1 MDNKII
7 RNSLGDMLIESEAS
21 LENEFLKAF
30 AAGDGSEEDLV
41 GEVSAR
47 TAPDAPDAPLQEA
60 DEIKNTL
67 DENINPDDGLMGSE
81 TWKDFAVQ
89 RSDALAGKLADPDQ
103 QGLEQKDADENSFY
117 IEYTNPEDGKKMGV
131 MGPMFG
137 MNREDGD
144 GQGVIGGYQTESET
158 KEDFH
163 KLKTTWP
170 DGLPEDREYLLV
182 EIADLSPDLVEYQKQ
197 KQQELPE
204 LVDKQEE
211 EAVKADDKEVP
222 EIEVPEMEVTE
233 TPETEAKPS
242 QTTPQPSLPKPVK
255 KVPAFLMNINLI
267 RESSIQRL
275 KNIKGY

>member
-1 MDNKII
+1 MDNKIM
-7 RNSLGDMLIESEAS
+7 RNSLGEMLIESEYS
-21 LENEFLKAF
+21 LENEFLKAL
-30 AAGDGSEEDLV
+30 AAGDGSEEDLG

-47 TAPDAPDAPLQEA
+47 TSPDAPDTPLQEA
-60 DEIKNTL
+60 DAIRNTL
-67 DENINPDDGLMGSE
+67 DDNINPDNALMESE

-89 RSDALAGKLADPDQ
+89 RSDALAGKLADPEQ

-117 IEYTNPEDGKKMGV
+117 IEYTNPETGKKMGV

-137 MNREDGD
+137 MNREQGD
-144 GQGVIGGYQTESET
+144 GQGWIGGYQTESET

-182 EIADLSPDLVEYQKQ
+182 EIADLSPDLVVYQKQ
-197 KQQELPE
+197 KQKQLPE

-211 EAVKADDKEVP
+211 EAVKADEE
-222 EIEVPEMEVTE
+222 EIPEVPEMEVTE
-233 TPETEAKPS
+233 TPEAQAKPS

-255 KVPAFLMNINLI
+255 KVPAFLMDIRLI